1 MQATGMDYYQLWLRY
16 LAVSGSGG
24 PLEVEAYV
32 LGVLTVDSYEHDL
45 IAQALNEWFIDRGQD
60 HPVGYWQEPAG

>member
-1 MQATGMDYYQLWLRY
+1 
-16 LAVSGSGG
+16 
-24 PLEVEAYV
+24 
-32 LGVLTVDSYEHDL
+32 VLTVDSYEHDL